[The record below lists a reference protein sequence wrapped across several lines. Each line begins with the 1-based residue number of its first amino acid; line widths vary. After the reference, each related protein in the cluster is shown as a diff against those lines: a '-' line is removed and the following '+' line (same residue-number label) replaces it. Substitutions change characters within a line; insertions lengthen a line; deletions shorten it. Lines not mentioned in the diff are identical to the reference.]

1 MFIKGKN
8 IDMNYITEE
17 IKFRVP
23 QNGGDQ
29 YRLYECVDQVA
40 DLIDMYFKTAI
51 EDTTNIHNLI
61 EQEIKA
67 SKLREVEYNK
77 LENINGGTR

>member
-1 MFIKGKN
+1 
-8 IDMNYITEE
+8 MNYITEE

-29 YRLYECVDQVA
+29 YRLYECVDQIA
-40 DLIDMYFKTAI
+40 DLIDMYFHTAI

-61 EQEIKA
+61 EKEIKA
-67 SKLREVEYNK
+67 SKLREVEHNR
-77 LENINGGTR
+77 LANINGGSK